1 MKILN
6 VLTEDGSGALLAY
19 KQLSP
24 LQVGLL
30 KKIATGKF
38 DIDSASPQAHDAIE
52 GLSALGLV
60 NDISLDITERGLQ
73 TLHYVDRLGG
83 SVDRR
88 NLGQAKSNF
97 SQQGQDGMEREEPEE
112 PFEID

>member
-6 VLTEDGSGALLAY
+6 VLTEDAGGAVLAY

-30 KKIATGKF
+30 RKISAGNF
-38 DIDSASPQAHDAIE
+38 NIDAASPQAHDAIE

-60 NDISLDITERGLQ
+60 DDISLDITERGQIALN
-73 TLHYVDRLGG
+73 YANKLGG

-97 SQQGQDGMEREEPEE
+97 NQQGQGELEREPEE
-112 PFEID
+112 SFEID